1 MPRVSGRIP
10 SLEAARGIAALMV
23 VATHVHS
30 FHLNDDVRQD
40 SWLGFTSRGFLGVQ
54 VFFVLSGLVLFLPYA
69 RGKRLE
75 LGSYAVARL
84 ARIVPALWVAMAGA
98 WLLTGIWSA
107 KAARHTLFLNAWGD
121 AGSSPDPPAW
131 SLTIEMGFYILL
143 PIIVFVFVRRPM
155 YRVPLLVA
163 LIVTGLVMR
172 EELWHGWPR
181 TPLSYVDNFAIGILA
196 ALLVARFRAP
206 RWALAVGACTFVAA
220 VAAPGMYEMRSIP
233 LALAAALFAVTLGIL
248 ASVNPGTPRA
258 LVWLGTVSYGIYLW
272 HWPILEVTTE
282 HGLYRLPDPLE
293 IAVVAALAV
302 LAGWAS
308 WRIVERPALAW
319 ARRGRSSTEP
329 QHQKGQGGTPS
340 PAVNSFGRRSS
351 PV

>member
-1 MPRVSGRIP
+1 MTTPPRVQAPRRTAGRIP
-10 SLEAARGIAALMV
+10 ALEAARGVAALMV

-30 FHLNDDVRQD
+30 FHVNDRVAQD
-40 SWLGFTSRGFLGVQ
+40 GWLGFTSRGFLGVQ
-54 VFFVLSGLVLFLPYA
+54 IFFVLSGLVLFLPYA
-69 RGKRLE
+69 RGKPLE
-75 LGSYAVARL
+75 LRSYAVARL
-84 ARIVPALWVAMAGA
+84 ARIVPALWVAMACA

-121 AGSSPDPPAW
+121 AGASPDPPAW
-131 SLTIEMGFYILL
+131 SLTIEMGFYVLL
-143 PIIVFVFVRRPM
+143 PILVVVFARRPM
-155 YRVPLLVA
+155 YRVPILVG

-196 ALLVARFRAP
+196 ALVVARFRLP
-206 RWALAVGACTFVAA
+206 RWTLVVGGLAFVTAIF
-220 VAAPGMYEMRSIP
+220 APGMYEMRSIP
-233 LALAAALFAVTLGIL
+233 LALAAALFGVALATL
-248 ASVNPGTPRA
+248 ASVDPRTPRA

-272 HWPILEVTTE
+272 HWPILEVTTD

-308 WRIVERPALAW
+308 WRLVERPALAL
-319 ARRGRSSTEP
+319 ARRRR
-329 QHQKGQGGTPS
+329 
-340 PAVNSFGRRSS
+340 PAPLPAPLDRLQELPHR
-351 PV
+351 P